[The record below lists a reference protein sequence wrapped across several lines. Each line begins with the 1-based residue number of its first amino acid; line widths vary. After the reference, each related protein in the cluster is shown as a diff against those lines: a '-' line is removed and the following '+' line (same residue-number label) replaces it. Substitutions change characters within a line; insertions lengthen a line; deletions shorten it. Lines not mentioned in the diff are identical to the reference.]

1 MMGDLTSSLLSENG
15 IKGER
20 PEKSSILPAPL
31 VYSLQDTGVS
41 LTSLYSSIL
50 KNCSFFILRNSSIF
64 RKVDLEKLGER
75 EEQSKEDFPWGLSE
89 GKSSCGSTLK
99 RELMGLFW
107 EKDCLRIR

>member
-1 MMGDLTSSLLSENG
+1 MMGDLTCSLLSENG

-50 KNCSFFILRNSSIF
+50 KICSFFILPNSSSFRKAEREKSGF
-64 RKVDLEKLGER
+64 RKVGGKGRTEQGRFSLGT
-75 EEQSKEDFPWGLSE
+75 F
-89 GKSSCGSTLK
+89 
-99 RELMGLFW
+99 
-107 EKDCLRIR
+107 